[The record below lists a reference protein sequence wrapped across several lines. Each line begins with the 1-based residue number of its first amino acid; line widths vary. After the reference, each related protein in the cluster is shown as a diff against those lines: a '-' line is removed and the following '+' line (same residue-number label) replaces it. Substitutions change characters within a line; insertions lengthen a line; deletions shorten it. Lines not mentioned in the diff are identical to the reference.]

1 MNVPRQSIP
10 THRRK
15 ILMSKKK
22 DDKDKKGAVVRALME
37 QWDAKQWKPMFDM
50 LGISDEETSVR
61 LTRLLLM
68 HLMLDRAVT
77 AVLAVRFLDARLM
90 PSYENIEAI
99 LAPLDVSTR
108 IDLAKASHLISASC
122 ASNIKTVNTVRN
134 KLMHYQPKLGF
145 GVAHVQEISS
155 ANAYEQCIEK
165 GMCALRE
172 VVDTT
177 IKNMEEISL
186 TR

>member
-1 MNVPRQSIP
+1 
-10 THRRK
+10 
-15 ILMSKKK
+15 MSKKK
-22 DDKDKKGAVVRALME
+22 DVKDKEGAIVRALME
-37 QWDAKQWKPMFDM
+37 QWEAKQWKPMLDM
-50 LGISDEETSVR
+50 LGISDKETSVH

-77 AVLAVRFLDARLM
+77 SVLVMRFPDPRLI
-90 PSYENIEAI
+90 PSYANIEAI

-108 IDLAKASHLISASC
+108 IDLAKASHLISPSC

-134 KLMHYQPKLGF
+134 KLVHYQPKLGF

-155 ANAYEQCIEK
+155 AKAYEQCIEK
-165 GMCALRE
+165 GMCAFRE
-172 VVDTT
+172 VVDATLQ
-177 IKNMEEISL
+177 NREEISA